1 MMEYQFHDF
10 ANLFPLI
17 EGEEFL
23 ALVDDIRAH
32 GVREP
37 IWLYEGKILDGRNR
51 YRAAIDAGAEFD
63 TREYEGNKPLE
74 HVVSLNLHRRH
85 LNESQR
91 AMVAVK
97 LETMRHGDNQHTKGD
112 ANLHVLRE
120 DAAKLLNV
128 SPRTVATAASVQR
141 HATPELQRAVEQGK
155 VAVSAAAQAAKF
167 MPPEQQ
173 RQAVVDGSIA
183 RAVAEYRRAE
193 ARFKEIEKVVA
204 EAPKFTS
211 EQAGRLKEV
220 IGSREDGE
228 IYSRIDEVV
237 QMLKEQPS
245 PDEAAERIPLGLRHA
260 IDTTEIHAAAKWLLD
275 FCTAWTV
282 ANQVPAF
289 VPEFLTK
296 EAINA

>member
-1 MMEYQFHDF
+1 MEYQFHDF

-91 AMVAVK
+91 AMVAARLAT
-97 LETMRHGDNQHTKGD
+97 LERGGNQHSEGVPIGR
-112 ANLHVLRE
+112 ASE
-120 DAAKLLNV
+120 LLNV
-128 SPRTVATAASVQR
+128 APRSVARAASVQR
-141 HATPELQRAVEQGK
+141 HATPELQRAVESGK

-167 MPPEQQ
+167 MAPEQQ
-173 RQAVVDGSIA
+173 RQAVEDGSIA
-183 RAVAEYRRAE
+183 KAVAEHRRAE
-193 ARFKEIEKVVA
+193 ARLREAERIVA
-204 EAPKFTS
+204 EAPKFTP
-211 EQAGRLKEV
+211 EQEERLKEK

-245 PDEAAERIPLGLRHA
+245 PDEAAERIPVGLRHA

-282 ANQVPAF
+282 SNQVPAF

>member
-1 MMEYQFHDF
+1 MEYQFHDF

-51 YRAAIDAGAEFD
+51 YRAAIEAGAEFN
-63 TREYEGNKPLE
+63 TREYEGDKPLE

-91 AMVAVK
+91 AMVAAR
-97 LETMRHGDNQHTKGD
+97 L
-112 ANLHVLRE
+112 ANLGEGRPSNTSAIAPVSQS
-120 DAAKLLNV
+120 DAASLLNV
-128 SPRTVATAASVQR
+128 SVDSTKRAASVQR
-141 HATPELQRAVEQGK
+141 HATPELQRAVESGK

-167 MPPEQQ
+167 MAPEQQ
-173 RQAVVDGSIA
+173 RQAVEDGSIA
-183 RAVAEYRRAE
+183 KAVAEHRRAE
-193 ARFKEIEKVVA
+193 ARLREAERVVA
-204 EAPKFTS
+204 EAPKFTP
-211 EQAGRLKEV
+211 EQEERLKEK

-245 PDEAAERIPLGLRHA
+245 PDDAAERIPVGLRHA

>member
-51 YRAAIDAGAEFD
+51 YRAAIEAGAEFN
-63 TREYEGNKPLE
+63 TREYDGDKPLE

-85 LNESQR
+85 LSESQR
-91 AMVAVK
+91 AMVAARLATLPAHRPDK
-97 LETMRHGDNQHTKGD
+97 S
-112 ANLHVLRE
+112 ANLPTYVSQP
-120 DAAKLLNV
+120 DAARLLNV
-128 SPRTVATAASVQR
+128 SDRSLRTAASVQR
-141 HATPELQRAVEQGK
+141 HATPELQRAVESGK

-167 MPPEQQ
+167 MAPEQQ
-173 RQAVVDGSIA
+173 RQAVEDGSIA
-183 RAVAEYRRAE
+183 KAVAEHRRAE
-193 ARFKEIEKVVA
+193 ARLKEAERVVA
-204 EAPKFTS
+204 EAPKFTP
-211 EQAGRLKEV
+211 EQEERLKEK

-245 PDEAAERIPLGLRHA
+245 PDEAAERIPVGLRHA

-296 EAINA
+296 EEINA

>member
-1 MMEYQFHDF
+1 MEYQFHDF

-17 EGEEFL
+17 EGEEFT

-51 YRAAIDAGAEFD
+51 YRAAIEAGAEFK
-63 TREYEGNKPLE
+63 TREYEGDKPLE

-91 AMVAVK
+91 AMVAARLATMVK
-97 LETMRHGDNQHTKGD
+97 GRPTENARIQ
-112 ANLHVLRE
+112 AVSQPE
-120 DAAKLLNV
+120 AAKLLSV
-128 SPRTVATAASVQR
+128 GRASVQDATSVQR
-141 HATPELQRAVEQGK
+141 HATPELQRAVESGK

-167 MPPEQQ
+167 MAPEQQ
-173 RQAVVDGSIA
+173 RQAVEDGSIA
-183 RAVAEYRRAE
+183 KAVAEHRRAE
-193 ARFKEIEKVVA
+193 ARLREAERVVA
-204 EAPKFTS
+204 EAPKFTQ
-211 EQAGRLKEV
+211 EQEERLKEK
-220 IGSREDGE
+220 IGSREDGDV
-228 IYSRIDEVV
+228 YSRIDEVV

-245 PDEAAERIPLGLRHA
+245 PDEAAERIPPGLRHA
-260 IDTTEIHAAAKWLLD
+260 IDTAEIHAAAKWLLD

-296 EAINA
+296 ETVNA